1 VALSVYLNKLAINLA
16 HPNKSYFNYRFAKGL
31 SAHLHNLQHKLN
43 RRTMNYTHIHAQTCM
58 RNKYTCIY
66 IHKWN
71 NSSGSYKLFTQPANP
86 TLALLF
92 QRQTTACFIIGSS
105 HALLLFLCM
114 VMRAGNSLYKTTT
127 YMVLYLMLLYIVA
140 NEIKQQE
147 YSTKDFTP

>member
-58 RNKYTCIY
+58 RNIYKCIY

-71 NSSGSYKLFTQPANP
+71 NSSGSYKLFTQSANP

-105 HALLLFLCM
+105 HALLLFPMYM
-114 VMRAGNSLYKTTT
+114 VMRAGNSLYKTST
-127 YMVLYLMLLYIVA
+127 YASIPDAFIYI
-140 NEIKQQE
+140 
-147 YSTKDFTP
+147 